1 MSVRI
6 LDIQLLRAIGSD
18 FRAVNYGD
26 SCFVQQLDRSV
37 QVIDSKSE
45 MMAARGFADFAV
57 SPTCQAGV
65 LIGERNVNLSLSG
78 LKPCSG
84 KAEIRAGNFV
94 HSQQPHIEIAG
105 GIDISND
112 QSDMVERGN
121 LDGFRIC
128 HAGSLYDQHD
138 RIDRFLPTCCP

>member
-1 MSVRI
+1 MSVWI

-84 KAEIRAGNFV
+84 KAEIGAGNFV

-105 GIDISND
+105 RIDISDD

-121 LDGFRIC
+121 LDGFRIR
-128 HAGSLYDQHD
+128 HADSLYDWPK
-138 RIDRFLPTCCP
+138 RIDRFLPIGH